1 MAPSSP
7 LPAQPRT
14 IAEDARRGSP
24 GAAPPSPEAALIA
37 RAVAGEPAAVRA
49 LVDLLTPTIQERV
62 MRPLLRRRRAA
73 GHRDVRQEVEDLTQ
87 SVFLSLFADGGR
99 TLRQWDA
106 GRGLPLTSFVGLV
119 AEREACSI
127 LRSRR
132 RNPWTEQPTEDD
144 ALERADG
151 ASVSPEPAAIS
162 RELLAAIARKLRDRL
177 SERGMEL
184 FYLLLV
190 DERSTEEACAITGM
204 TADAVYA
211 WRSRIARLVRQ
222 IAAELAAEAEPRGR
236 GASPSAASPGG
247 GR

>member
-1 MAPSSP
+1 MSPS
-7 LPAQPRT
+7 PAQPWTPADGPWR
-14 IAEDARRGSP
+14 EP
-24 GAAPPSPEAALIA
+24 GAAAATSELALALIA
-37 RAVAGEPAAVRA
+37 RAVSGEPAAVRA

-73 GHRDVRQEVEDLTQ
+73 GHRDVRQEVEDMTQ
-87 SVFLSLFADGGR
+87 SVFLALFADGGR
-99 TLRQWDA
+99 TLRQWDPA
-106 GRGLPLTSFVGLV
+106 RGLSLTSFVGLV

-162 RELLAAIARKLRDRL
+162 RELLATLAVRLRDRL
-177 SERGMEL
+177 SERGLEL

-190 DERSTEEACAITGM
+190 DERSTEDACALTGM

-211 WRSRIARLVRQ
+211 WRSRIGRLVRQ
-222 IAAELAAEAEPRGR
+222 IAAELAAEAEAPGR
-236 GASPSAASPGG
+236 APAADPTTPE
-247 GR
+247 RAR

>member
-1 MAPSSP
+1 M
-7 LPAQPRT
+7 PAQPRT
-14 IAEDARRGSP
+14 TSDDARREPS
-24 GAAPPSPEAALIA
+24 GAAAPGPEAALIA

-49 LVDLLTPTIQERV
+49 LVDLLTPTIQQRV

-73 GHRDVRQEVEDLTQ
+73 GHRDVRQEVEDMTQ
-87 SVFLSLFADGGR
+87 SVFLALFADRGR
-99 TLRQWDA
+99 ALRQWDA
-106 GRGLPLTSFVGLV
+106 GRGLSLASFVGLV

-144 ALERADG
+144 ALERVDG

-162 RELLAAIARKLRDRL
+162 RELLAAIARRLRDRL
-177 SERGMEL
+177 SERGLEL

-190 DERSTEEACAITGM
+190 DERSTEDACAITGM

-222 IAAELAAEAEPRGR
+222 IAAELAVEAEPPGR
-236 GASPSAASPGG
+236 GAPPRATSPEGG
-247 GR
+247 Q